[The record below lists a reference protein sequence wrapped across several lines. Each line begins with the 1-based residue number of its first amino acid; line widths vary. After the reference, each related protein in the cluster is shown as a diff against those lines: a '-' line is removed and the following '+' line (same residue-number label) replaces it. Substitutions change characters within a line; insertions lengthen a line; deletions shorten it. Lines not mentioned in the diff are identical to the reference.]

1 MVNKEGLKKIFS
13 ALIVP
18 FHEDETVNYEMLRE
32 LVEFELKNG
41 VEGFY
46 CCGSSGEGLLL
57 SLEERKKILET
68 VLDQVGGRVPVVS
81 HIGTIRTGDVIEL
94 AQHAKKAGAAAVSM
108 IPPYYYKFSMDEI
121 LQYYLDVVNAVD
133 DLGVIVYNIPQFTG
147 VSFNKDNAGRLLDND
162 RVIGIK
168 HTSTDLFGLE
178 RMITDYPD
186 KVYFNGFDEIYLSG
200 LAAGANAAIG
210 TTVNLYPKT
219 FKKVREYYQNGEMD
233 KARKVQTLVNHR
245 VEEMVK
251 AGIFPAVK
259 YILKKQGLDCG
270 TCRRPFAPLS
280 EDAKRRLD
288 ALIEEGFDVE

>member
-1 MVNKEGLKKIFS
+1 MNDMNGIFTALLTPFNADYSINDDSLKK
-13 ALIVP
+13 
-18 FHEDETVNYEMLRE
+18 
-32 LVEFELKNG
+32 LVEFNIESGIN
-41 VEGFY
+41 GFY
-46 CCGSSGEGLLL
+46 VGGSTGEAMLMTQ
-57 SLEERKKILET
+57 EERKHILKSVKEASGDR
-68 VLDQVGGRVPVVS
+68 VRLIAHVGSTCTDFAVDLALYAKDLGYDAVS
-81 HIGTIRTGDVIEL
+81 AVAPFYYGHTLQAVKQYYYDI
-94 AQHAKKAGAAAVSM
+94 AAAADM
-108 IPPYYYKFSMDEI
+108 PLFI
-121 LQYYLDVVNAVD
+121 
-133 DLGVIVYNIPQFTG
+133 YNFPGSNGFGLTADIAAEMFEA
-147 VSFNKDNAGRLLDND
+147 DNRIA
-162 RVIGIK
+162 GIK

-280 EDAKRRLD
+280 EDAKRRKRRKQ
-288 ALIEEGFDVE
+288 